1 MGDED
6 EEIKGENGANMQLAG
21 RVIWTEEGGFS
32 ADAGFFDIV

>member
-6 EEIKGENGANMQLAG
+6 EEIKGEKMELAG
-21 RVIWTEEGGFS
+21 RVIWTKEGGFS